1 MSPSMSP
8 SKSLSRKEVWSL
20 VHAERRRL
28 IDDLSTVED
37 TDWETPSLCPG
48 WTVHDVLAH
57 LVDVARIGKVD
68 FLLRMMRVK
77 GDFDL
82 ANEEGVRHYRHDN
95 PVQTLEDF
103 RQAVTMTRIP
113 TAHRATRL
121 VEAVVHGEDIRRP
134 LGLSGHYPD
143 SAVHEA
149 LSYQLRTPAAIGG
162 SRERTRGCRL
172 IDSATG
178 ASWGRGAD
186 VTGSGLDLLLA
197 AAGRPVEAGALTGP
211 GADQLAPVNDR
222 D

>member
-57 LVDVARIGKVD
+57 LVDVARIGKVG

-103 RQAVTMTRIP
+103 RQSVTMTRIP

-134 LGLSGHYPD
+134 WDCPATTPTPRSMRPSPTSSVLLRP
-143 SAVHEA
+143 SAVA
-149 LSYQLRTPAAIGG
+149 GSAPRDVVSSTPAPA
-162 SRERTRGCRL
+162 R
-172 IDSATG
+172 
-178 ASWGRGAD
+178 
-186 VTGSGLDLLLA
+186 
-197 AAGRPVEAGALTGP
+197 AGAGALM
-211 GADQLAPVNDR
+211 
-222 D
+222 